1 MSFQQG
7 LSGLSAAATAL
18 NVIGNNVANAS
29 TVGFKGANAHFADVF
44 AASLGIVGA
53 SQVGI
58 GVGVSSIQQ
67 QFTQGNLSTTNN
79 GLDLALNGGGFFRM
93 SDDGAITYTRNG
105 QFHIDKEGY
114 VINDLNLRLTG
125 YPADA
130 LGAISPSSPVE
141 LQLSANQIPPRA
153 TSDPLSG
160 NLTAVLNLDSRDK
173 VPPITPFNFANP
185 DTYNFSTATSVYD
198 TLGVAHNLTTFYIL
212 NAPTDPAGGE
222 WTVWATLDGAD
233 PQVLPGG
240 NLIFDTSGA
249 LTALTAK
256 PTLPTWALTSGA
268 VTPWSPGLLDYTG
281 TTQYGSDSSVDR
293 LTQGGYSAGSLSGM
307 GVGSDGIIQ
316 GRYSNGQTRNLGQVV
331 LATFADPNGLKNLGN
346 NQWSSSSVSGPELV
360 AAPGSGSR
368 GVIQSSAVED
378 SNVDLTKELVDM
390 ITAQR
395 NYQANAQTIKT
406 QDQVLQTLVNLR

>member
-29 TVGFKGANAHFADVF
+29 TVGFKGASAHFADVF

-67 QFTQGNLSTTNN
+67 QFTQGNLTTTNN

-93 SDDGAITYTRNG
+93 SDDGAVTYTRNG

-125 YPADA
+125 YAADA
-130 LGAISPSSPVE
+130 LGVISPSSPVE

-160 NLTAVLNLDSRDK
+160 DLKAVLNLDSRDK
-173 VPPITPFNFANP
+173 VPPIAPFNFANP
-185 DTYNFSTATSVYD
+185 DTYNFSTATTVFD

-212 NAPTDPAGGE
+212 NAPTDPPGGE

-240 NLIFDTSGA
+240 NLIFDTSGS
-249 LTALTAK
+249 LTAATAK
-256 PTLPTWALTSGA
+256 QTLPSWALSSGA

-281 TTQYGSDSSVDR
+281 TTQYGSESSVDR
-293 LTQGGYSAGSLSGM
+293 LTQGGYSAGSLSGI